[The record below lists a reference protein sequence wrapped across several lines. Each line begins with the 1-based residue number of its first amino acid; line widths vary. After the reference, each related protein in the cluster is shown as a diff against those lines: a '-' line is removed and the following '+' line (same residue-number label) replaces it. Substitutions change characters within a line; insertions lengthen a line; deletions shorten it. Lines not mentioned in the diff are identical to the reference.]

1 MNVSQDALN
10 GSNTTFI
17 DAQAPHT
24 LLDTEQPELGL
35 KYLSLSDDKPAP
47 QLLADYTIT
56 QAEQSATVQ
65 DDLATHF
72 QVMCTNDDGTTLASI
87 LSGMSEEEVSTWL
100 NTALPYSERHDTPM
114 MYVARRNCA
123 SMTAVLMSHK
133 ADPVAINPHSETASH
148 PLYIAAQENNVE
160 VLRVMATADT
170 FAVDTPR
177 GDGSTAL
184 FSAVGHQSL
193 EATTF
198 LLECQADPN
207 FKVPAIALDDGV
219 LQPIK
224 CCTEDE
230 AARGIKCWYT
240 LMNVAAEQDQT
251 PDSVK
256 ILELLLGKGG
266 KVENIDPDNP
276 LQRSPLA
283 VAILSAFANGRSCE
297 KIVDLLLSHGADMYE
312 PLPTPADLVS
322 STQNSQS
329 DLLGEA
335 KLKVRPSICEHVCL
349 MSLNPVTFPVVQII
363 HKYYLLQ
370 QGSEKMPL
378 EEFVQVNV
386 PEGFFRAAA
395 AYGFPEEMTASPAS
409 AQLSQ
414 PNSTRAAATLQ
425 EKILG
430 SLLVLDAY
438 GITVEESF
446 RLAQEF
452 ENKCED

>member
-56 QAEQSATVQ
+56 RAEQSATVQ
-65 DDLATHF
+65 DDLATRF

-160 VLRVMATADT
+160 VLRVMSTAET

-184 FSAVGHQSL
+184 FAAVGNQKL

-198 LLECQADPN
+198 LLECKADPN
-207 FKVPAIALDDGV
+207 FKVPAIVLGEGV

-240 LMNVAAEQDQT
+240 LMNVAAEQEQT

-283 VAILSAFANGRSCE
+283 EAILSGFANGHSCE

-312 PLPTPADLVS
+312 PLPILPDLVNPA
-322 STQNSQS
+322 QNSQS
-329 DLLGEA
+329 ALLSA
-335 KLKVRPSICEHVCL
+335 VKLMVRPSICEHVCL
-349 MSLNPVTFPVVQII
+349 MSLKSVAFPVVQII

-378 EEFVQVNV
+378 EEFVKVNA

-395 AYGFPEEMTASPAS
+395 AYGFPEEMTASTAS

-414 PNSTRAAATLQ
+414 PNSTRAAAILQ
-425 EKILG
+425 KKILG
-430 SLLVLDAY
+430 SLLALDTC

-452 ENKCED
+452 EKKCED